1 MVLGT
6 IIQWGGRQSVE
17 LENQMISVERI
28 LEYGQITSESDT
40 ESTNG
45 KREYNFF
52 LLRHLVVLW

>member
-45 KREYNFF
+45 KREYNYLFF
-52 LLRHLVVLW
+52 Y

>member
-6 IIQWGGRQSVE
+6 MIQWGGRQSGK

-28 LEYGQITSESDT
+28 LENGQITSESDT

-45 KREYNFF
+45 KRKYNYLFF
-52 LLRHLVVLW
+52 Y